1 MGTANK
7 FENRVFGA
15 VLVKAITANYN
26 ADFTG
31 SPRTL
36 PNGVVYATDK
46 ALKYCIRNYLKQDS
60 SNTVFYTTRYK
71 EENIQPLDIDEAYIE
86 LFGNYP
92 TKQEI
97 TGKNETE
104 TDADSTGAKKKSKN
118 TKAVDIQAVVQK
130 YIDDND
136 GFEVK
141 KQLGNNFLLSKLV
154 DKKSI
159 YHIIGQKPDD
169 IKRIPILQNLLS
181 AIDIKFF
188 GATFA
193 SKEGN
198 MSIHGNIQIT
208 HGLNIYPENNI
219 FSEDITS
226 PFRNSNAKSEDSMQ
240 TTIGNQTVLEEGHY
254 LHNFTI
260 NPKNSEE
267 LVSLVDNQG
276 YLTVDDIA
284 KFKEAINRGVT
295 YLDSASKIGVENE
308 FSIFVTLEQNCKIQL
323 PTFTT
328 LIKVERQNGFKRR
341 LDLSKIKELLNE
353 DTLQSAIKQVEI
365 FINEYSL
372 DYSND
377 IFDIKKACV
386 KSIVSDKELKKY
398 EERKQDDS
406 AQS

>member
-1 MGTANK
+1 METNNSK

-15 VLVKAITANYN
+15 VLVKAIVANYN

-46 ALKYCIRNYLKQDS
+46 ALKYCIRNYLKQDNE
-60 SNTVFYTTRYK
+60 NTIFYTTRYK
-71 EENIQPLDIDEAYIE
+71 KENMQPFDIDETYIE

-97 TGKNETE
+97 KGKDEKDGE
-104 TDADSTGAKKKSKN
+104 TDVDSADTKKKPKKGK
-118 TKAVDIQAVVQK
+118 TVDIQAVVEE
-130 YIDDND
+130 YIRENNSFEIKKELNNNYLLAKTD
-136 GFEVK
+136 GK
-141 KQLGNNFLLSKLV
+141 KIV
-154 DKKSI
+154 

-181 AIDIKFF
+181 AIDIRLF

-198 MSIHGNIQIT
+198 MSIHGNVQIT
-208 HGLNIYPENNI
+208 HGINIYSENNI

-226 PFRNSNAKSEDSMQ
+226 PFRNPNAKSEDSMQ

-267 LVSLVDNQG
+267 LVKLIDDKG
-276 YLTVDDIA
+276 YLTIDDIEKLKNA
-284 KFKEAINRGVT
+284 MNNSVT

-308 FSIFVTLEQNCKIQL
+308 FSLFITLVKDCKIQL
-323 PTFTT
+323 PSFTS
-328 LIKVERQNGFKRR
+328 LIKVIKQDGFKRK
-341 LDLSKIKELLNE
+341 LDLSEIKTLLDDIE
-353 DTLQSAIKQVEI
+353 EHIEGVEI
-365 FINEYSL
+365 FIDETKFNYDDE
-372 DYSND
+372 
-377 IFDIKKACV
+377 IFDIKKVCI
-386 KSIVSDKELKKY
+386 KSIISNKEFKK
-398 EERKQDDS
+398 ESTDDS
-406 AQS
+406 TQS

>member
-1 MGTANK
+1 MEANNNK

-46 ALKYCIRNYLKQDS
+46 ALKYCIRNYLKQ
-60 SNTVFYTTRYK
+60 NNEMIFYTTRYK
-71 EENIQPLDIDEAYIE
+71 KENMQPLDIDETYIE

-97 TGKNETE
+97 KGKDEKEAEIDVNP
-104 TDADSTGAKKKSKN
+104 TDSKKKAKKGK
-118 TKAVDIQAVVQK
+118 TVDIQAVVEE
-130 YIDDND
+130 YIRENN
-136 GFEVK
+136 GFEIK
-141 KQLGNNFLLSKLV
+141 KELNNNYLLSKTEN
-154 DKKSI
+154 DKTI

-181 AIDIKFF
+181 AIDIRLF

-198 MSIHGNIQIT
+198 MSIHGNVQIT
-208 HGLNIYPENNI
+208 HGINIYPENNI

-226 PFRNSNAKSEDSMQ
+226 PFRNPNAKSEDSMQ
-240 TTIGNQTVLEEGHY
+240 TTIGNQSILEEGHY

-267 LVSLVDNQG
+267 LVNLIDNQG
-276 YLTVDDIA
+276 YLTNADIT
-284 KFKEAINRGVT
+284 KFKETINKSVT
-295 YLDSASKIGVENE
+295 YLDSASKAGVENE
-308 FSIFVTLEQNCKIQL
+308 FSIFITLTKESKIQL
-323 PTFTT
+323 PSLTF
-328 LIKVERQNGFKRR
+328 LIRVEKQNGFKRK
-341 LDLSKIKELLNE
+341 LDLSKVKELLDE
-353 DTLQSAIKQVEI
+353 TTIKEKIAKVEI
-365 FINEYSL
+365 FVNEYAL
-372 DYSND
+372 DYD
-377 IFDIKKACV
+377 DEIFDIENVCV
-386 KSIVSDKELKKY
+386 KSIVSDKELQKCQK
-398 EERKQDDS
+398 
-406 AQS
+406 